1 MTHPLVSRLAPL
13 MNHDVE
19 ELHGIVAEWVV
30 SSPDDAERARL
41 RAFGSELGKV
51 KARIGARPAPPTQEE
66 IEIALTALL
75 AVASWRLKWPKA

>member
-30 SSPDDAERARL
+30 RSPDDEERARL

-75 AVASWRLKWPKA
+75 AVASWRLKWPQA